1 VVDKPAGMLVHRG
14 WGRDPVVLVDQV
26 RALTRGAKVHPVGR
40 LDRGASG
47 LVLFGLSAEVA
58 HNMSE
63 LRKQGEIRKQYLA
76 LVRGRPPDHGEIDHP
91 IPKRPGGP
99 RVRALTI
106 FKCLS
111 SVDCRPRQVSLVE
124 VEPKTGRLHQV
135 RRHLKH
141 ISHPLIGDANYG
153 KGKINRAMLS
163 NYQLDRL
170 ALHAHMLELRHPV
183 SQNRLRL
190 FAPVAE
196 DLSRPLE
203 LMGFKESV
211 WKDLIDN

>member
-1 VVDKPAGMLVHRG
+1 MLVHRG

-26 RALTRGAKVHPVGR
+26 RALTRGPKVHPIGR

-47 LVLFGLSAEVA
+47 LVLFGLNAEVA
-58 HNMSE
+58 RNMVQMRE
-63 LRKQGEIRKQYLA
+63 RGEIRKQYLA
-76 LVRGRPPDHGEIDHP
+76 LVRGRPPEDGEIDHP

-99 RVRALTI
+99 RVFALTI
-106 FKCLS
+106 FRRLA
-111 SVDCRPRQVSLVE
+111 SVDCQPRQVSLVE

-153 KGKINRAMLS
+153 KGALNRAMQA

-170 ALHAHMLELRHPV
+170 ALHAHLLELHHPV
-183 SQNRLRL
+183 SRERLRL
-190 FAPVAE
+190 FTPVAE
-196 DLSRPLE
+196 DLGRPLE
-203 LMGFKESV
+203 RMGFKAS
-211 WKDLIDN
+211 DYSTR